1 MSFGNCSNLVQN
13 ESNSQSGLHVP
24 RGKLWH
30 ELKNQNNT
38 LTSGS
43 DSLIYLS
50 SDDEEYLDINGNRTV
65 NDSNAKPNRVPNHHA
80 DKTSK
85 KRIVVQKGAPSAV
98 REDDNFLVQCSSKSS
113 INEAQNSSGKS
124 KKRSKKSKRSMK
136 IDSCSSIEATKK
148 NKRKIKCRTK
158 KAKSK
163 AKKAKSEDDSST
175 IAEKNSAVE
184 SGSLASLSSKNAKK
198 ALSHINNAES
208 ETVKELG
215 TPEDIRDG
223 SKVRRK
229 ALAGILDK
237 QGKHNISINNIKAN

>member
-1 MSFGNCSNLVQN
+1 MSFGSCSNLVQN

-65 NDSNAKPNRVPNHHA
+65 NDSNAKPNHVPNHQA

-136 IDSCSSIEATKK
+136 IASIEATKK

-208 ETVKELG
+208 ETVKDLR
-215 TPEDIRDG
+215 TTKDIFDG
-223 SKVRRK
+223 SKVRAK

-237 QGKHNISINNIKAN
+237 QGKHIIFNK